1 MSRKLVIVE
10 SPSKAKTIKKFLGPD
25 YDVRAS
31 VGHVIDLP
39 PKGLGINV
47 RKHFAP
53 RYEIIKGKETVMAD
67 LRAASQEA
75 EEVFLA
81 PDPDREGE
89 AISWHLANA
98 LDLPRAKRAVFN
110 EITKSAVQQGIA
122 EPREIDANLV
132 NAQQARRILDRLVG
146 YKISPILWRKVLG
159 NTSAGRVQS
168 VALRLICD
176 RERELKAFVP
186 EEYWTVEA
194 RLGKGRS
201 RKTFVAE
208 LVGRLRRD
216 APAGADGATGQ
227 EEREGRTQYAPTS
240 ISSGEEAEALRV
252 ELEASTVA
260 VRGVENKTQRRRPP
274 IPYTTSTMQQDAST
288 RLRYSPK
295 KTMSVAQEL
304 YEGIDLG
311 ESGTQGLITYMR
323 TDSTRISDEAVTAAR
338 ELIAS
343 RHGKR
348 YVGSGPQATRAA
360 KKGGAN
366 VQDAHEAVRPTDV
379 SLTPDDIRAHL
390 SADQAKLYTLIW
402 NRFIASQM
410 APAQLDTVTV
420 TVEAAREGAASSLL
434 LRAGGSTLSFD
445 GFYAVWPRDEDK
457 DARLP
462 EVATGDALEVHG
474 IEAQQ
479 HFTQGPQRYTEASL
493 IKELEELGIGRPS
506 TYVPTLVTIQK
517 RKYAALEGRRF
528 VPLWLGETVNDLMT
542 HYFPEIVDVAFTADM
557 ERKLDAVED
566 GKEEWVALLSEFYD
580 DFKVTLTAAEEQIAR
595 VEKPVEQTDQICPVC
610 GNPMVIKLGRFGRF
624 LSCSNYP
631 TCTHSEQLLT
641 RIGVPCPK
649 DSGDVIERRTKRGRT
664 FYGCSNY
671 PACDFASWDRPLAEP
686 CPVCGGLQVA
696 LGGRQT
702 GQVRCTICN
711 RTAELT
717 TEADGEANGEAM
729 ETTGTVVPVASAGRP
744 RSDDHGSGPR
754 VVAEPVLTAVE
765 EPVLTA
771 VEEPV
776 LVASS

>member
-1 MSRKLVIVE
+1 MAHKLVIVE

-53 RYEIIKGKETVMAD
+53 RYEIIKGKENVMAD

-75 EEVFLA
+75 DEVFLA

-122 EPREIDANLV
+122 EPRDIDANLV

-168 VALRLICD
+168 VALRLVCD

-208 LVGRLRRD
+208 LVGRLR
-216 APAGADGATGQ
+216 GAASGSNVTSDGSRGQ
-227 EEREGRTQYAPTS
+227 EERETLAIR
-240 ISSGEEAEALRV
+240 SGEEAEALRA

-260 VRGVENKTQRRRPP
+260 VRGVENRTQRRRPP

-311 ESGTQGLITYMR
+311 ERGTQGLITYMR
-323 TDSTRISDEAVTAAR
+323 TDSTRISDEAVTAVR
-338 ELIAS
+338 ELITA

-348 YVGSGPQATRAA
+348 YVGSGPQATRSANKGAA
-360 KKGGAN
+360 N
-366 VQDAHEAVRPTDV
+366 IQDAHEAVRPTDV
-379 SLTPDDIRAHL
+379 SLTPDDIRASL

-402 NRFIASQM
+402 NRFVASQM
-410 APAQLDTVTV
+410 APAQLETVTV
-420 TVEAAREGAASSLL
+420 TVTAAREGGESPLL
-434 LRAGGSTLSFD
+434 LRAAGSTLSFD

-462 EVATGDALEVHG
+462 EVVAGDALEVHG

-686 CPVCGGLQVA
+686 CSVCGGLQVA

-702 GQVRCTICN
+702 GQVRCTACN

-717 TEADGEANGEAM
+717 TEADGEAM
-729 ETTGTVVPVASAGRP
+729 ETTGTTVSVASAGRP
-744 RSDDHGSGPR
+744 QSDDQGSGPR
-754 VVAEPVLTAVE
+754 VVAEPVFAAVE
-765 EPVLTA
+765 QPVLTT

-776 LVASS
+776 LVTSS

>member
-75 EEVFLA
+75 DEVFLA

-98 LDLPRAKRAVFN
+98 LDLLRAKRAVFN

-122 EPREIDANLV
+122 EPRDIDANLV

-168 VALRLICD
+168 VALRLVCD

-208 LVGRLRRD
+208 LVGRLRGD
-216 APAGADGATGQ
+216 ASGSNVASDGSKGQ
-227 EEREGRTQYAPTS
+227 EEREGRIHYAPTS
-240 ISSGEEAEALRV
+240 IGSGEEAESLRAA
-252 ELEASTVA
+252 LEASTVA

-311 ESGTQGLITYMR
+311 ERGTQGLITYMR

-338 ELIAS
+338 ELITA

-348 YVGSGPQATRAA
+348 YVGSGPRATRPV

-402 NRFIASQM
+402 NRFVASQM
-410 APAQLDTVTV
+410 APAQLETVTV
-420 TVEAAREGAASSLL
+420 TVTAAREGGEPSLL
-434 LRAGGSTLSFD
+434 LRAAGATLSFD

-462 EVATGDALEVHG
+462 EVAAGDALEVHG
-474 IEAQQ
+474 IEARQ

-517 RKYAALEGRRF
+517 RKYVALEGRRF
-528 VPLWLGETVNDLMT
+528 VPLWLGETVNELMIQ
-542 HYFPEIVDVAFTADM
+542 YFPEIVDVAFTADM
-557 ERKLDAVED
+557 ERKLDAVEG
-566 GKEEWVALLSEFYD
+566 GKEEWVALLSHFYD
-580 DFKVTLTAAEEQIAR
+580 DFKPALTAAEEQIAR
-595 VEKPVEQTDQICPVC
+595 VEKPVEQTDQTCPVC

-649 DSGDVIERRTKRGRT
+649 DGGAVIERRTKRGRT

-702 GQVRCTICN
+702 GQLRCTACN
-711 RTAELT
+711 RTAELPAESDGDVVGT
-717 TEADGEANGEAM
+717 PVSADAAHDRD
-729 ETTGTVVPVASAGRP
+729 S
-744 RSDDHGSGPR
+744 DHGRGRGIAPKPIH
-754 VVAEPVLTAVE
+754 AADQ
-765 EPVLTA
+765 
-771 VEEPV
+771 EPV
-776 LVASS
+776 LVTSR